1 MKQNTLYS
9 AVANFINS
17 IGPGNTYTSD
27 DFKKALDKETQYLKR
42 SWMGQWYRVRTYQTY
57 LGASGLITKVRK
69 GQWRV
74 NYRIPEWMSLS
85 ALETL
90 RGYRD
95 CVYDSRTG
103 KRNTSGRGRR
113 SQLKLKL
120 EQYKHGSKI
129 QVGTVYTHIGDK
141 HKIEYKIT
149 GINPDS
155 TTGETMVDIRWK
167 SVNTG
172 RIRMVTDSY
181 SLATIQNQLEK
192 DYIRIVKTL
201 TPIKT
206 GPKAKATQP
215 TATKNPFKVGDKVTL
230 KTLKSKIYN
239 QTEYYAK
246 QDGLK
251 VGETYTVTGI
261 SSNGRSERDG
271 WRDSFIRLQDA
282 LFAYPYDVF
291 ELYAEPKKTS
301 TTAASQSKPSPTTT
315 WRVGD
320 ILTKNELNTGA
331 KYFFGYRPNAWTY
344 YPAYKERFFIGDRQ
358 IEKIELKGE
367 SLAARIS
374 GTLDKWVAVDSLP
387 QSPID
392 MIRQVPEDR
401 LPAFIAELETLI
413 KKYK

>member
-95 CVYDSRTG
+95 CVYDSRT
-103 KRNTSGRGRR
+103 
-113 SQLKLKL
+113 
-120 EQYKHGSKI
+120 
-129 QVGTVYTHIGDK
+129 
-141 HKIEYKIT
+141 
-149 GINPDS
+149 
-155 TTGETMVDIRWK
+155 
-167 SVNTG
+167 
-172 RIRMVTDSY
+172 
-181 SLATIQNQLEK
+181 
-192 DYIRIVKTL
+192 
-201 TPIKT
+201 
-206 GPKAKATQP
+206 
-215 TATKNPFKVGDKVTL
+215 
-230 KTLKSKIYN
+230 
-239 QTEYYAK
+239 
-246 QDGLK
+246 
-251 VGETYTVTGI
+251 
-261 SSNGRSERDG
+261 
-271 WRDSFIRLQDA
+271 
-282 LFAYPYDVF
+282 
-291 ELYAEPKKTS
+291 
-301 TTAASQSKPSPTTT
+301 
-315 WRVGD
+315 
-320 ILTKNELNTGA
+320 
-331 KYFFGYRPNAWTY
+331 
-344 YPAYKERFFIGDRQ
+344 
-358 IEKIELKGE
+358 KGE
-367 SLAARIS
+367 NLAARIS
-374 GTLDKWVAVDSLP
+374 GTLDIWVAVDSLP